1 MRHHNIFFADLKFY
15 LWSIHMTNNLIL
27 AISVGF
33 KLNSN
38 LKSTVS
44 SRSRW
49 GSRPG
54 FLSSLLCSKDAIVD
68 ENVTNFITE
77 YNVRMLATF
86 LWSSLETE
94 GEKLSLRVYKRTWI
108 TKHESF
114 QFSCG
119 FQFFV
124 FTHQFDEIE
133 MKRMSHT
140 RGSGWGEGGR
150 VV

>member
-94 GEKLSLRVYKRTWI
+94 GEKLSLRVYKRNVNNKAWI
-108 TKHESF
+108 IPVFMWLPIFRVHTPVRWNRNEKEWVIHE
-114 QFSCG
+114 G
-119 FQFFV
+119 A
-124 FTHQFDEIE
+124 
-133 MKRMSHT
+133 
-140 RGSGWGEGGR
+140 GEGRG
-150 VV
+150 VG